1 MTGALRRILVIEDDA
16 KTAAEIM
23 GFLTTCGYE
32 AHTRLGLRVR
42 APR

>member
-16 KTAAEIM
+16 KTAAQIV
-23 GFLTTCGYE
+23 GFLTTRGYE
-32 AHTRLGLRVR
+32 AHTRLGLCVR

>member
-16 KTAAEIM
+16 KTATQIV
-23 GFLTTCGYE
+23 GFLTTRCYE
-32 AHTRLGLRVR
+32 AHTRLGFCVR